1 MRLLKFFDFILESKS
16 QIKVP
21 FVSSNKF
28 LDLIGKINS
37 PIADEIFKIQ
47 YMPSDL
53 SLIRL
58 GESDEMISF
67 TSALKISE
75 LLNTD
80 DERQL
85 STLVRPLNNETEIY
99 FKQSTDVRVGRF
111 ISYILI

>member
-1 MRLLKFFDFILESKS
+1 MRLLKFFDFIFESKS

-67 TSALKISE
+67 TSALKILTIFQKKNLQASKNGIPATRE
-75 LLNTD
+75 VT
-80 DERQL
+80 
-85 STLVRPLNNETEIY
+85 
-99 FKQSTDVRVGRF
+99 
-111 ISYILI
+111 